1 MLLKME
7 YKKLKTASVIISIIM
22 IFSLILVQALDF
34 DSALF
39 KPRTL
44 NISYGKSDWEINTTD
59 CENCSLTLNNFVDN
73 ISTLY
78 NADYILVPNSNISS
92 FNQTKTFSYM
102 SLENYIRINYNDD
115 LNDWDNIWNQYER
128 DLNYELDKT
137 LNVEIAKIRQIEYYN
152 EIVGLPLD
160 SDESIRWGFIVKKL
174 TEKLVILEENVI
186 SLKQENQLIKD
197 ELCKKDNTYIWC
209 RGLAEL

>member
-1 MLLKME
+1 LLLKME